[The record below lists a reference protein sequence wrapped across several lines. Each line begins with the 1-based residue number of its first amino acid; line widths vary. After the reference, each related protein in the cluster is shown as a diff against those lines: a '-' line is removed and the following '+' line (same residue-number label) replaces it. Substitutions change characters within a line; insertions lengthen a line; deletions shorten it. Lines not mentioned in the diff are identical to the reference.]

1 MDADRFAMPEE
12 SIYRIIRFRENR
24 PSRTTQQGLTLSEA
38 QAHCKRED
46 THGTDKRGR
55 WFDGYDLMQG
65 FAGRRA

>member
-1 MDADRFAMPEE
+1 MTTDRYAMPEK
-12 SIYRIIRFRENR
+12 SIYRIIRFHATR
-24 PSRTTQQGLTLSEA
+24 PSRTIRQGLTISEA

-65 FAGRRA
+65 RA